1 MPMRQIGGF
10 RSAALNPLATRA
22 TAVATNIVQTQ
33 GSFDPAT
40 VGQALAAGQWATDPY
55 GNQNIALLQSDN
67 AVNAA
72 FNGTIVDSSAN
83 NATSTIS
90 QNVSFNKFNLA
101 ATSPF
106 TYHPQSFL
114 NVSAVTYSSIGIT
127 LTDSSTACIEGWMY
141 LYAYPGSATTPKALL
156 CYANTSTGLA
166 WTVGVTNG
174 GYATVY
180 WNDGTLRQAIGS
192 QYIALNRW
200 VFVQFNFSGGAIT
213 MGVDGVQ
220 DSYVTGTTSLTTP
233 TGTFTYTTGAERNNA
248 ANFNVF
254 DLRVSNTTRAFIKPT
269 EPLPADGNT
278 TLSVFETG
286 LLVDYS
292 STNATLTQSATLP
305 SASPGFAPLGRK
317 YGPGTTGCFYM
328 SGGTALSIPSNA
340 VLDVGANN
348 FTLELFVHP
357 LSATLAGGL
366 IGRRATTAAFAG
378 VNLVAASNAITA
390 TATVNGTT
398 YGVTIASAASA
409 IKPFQWNHIAFS
421 RSGNTWTLYIN
432 GAASGTPV
440 TLAGT
445 VPAGSAVFTTGA
457 SSAAFSDYISNCL
470 ISNVRLVVG
479 ATTAYSTV
487 ASIPTVP
494 LDLTATTA
502 NTKLLYSCAATGVVN
517 NSQGGVITSSGAA
530 GAAVSLTTTNARYGS
545 GSVSYSGTT
554 MSMYSIMP
562 NAQQDTAQLWAGDF
576 TIEGWAWMNQAQ
588 YGTAQTLVSFG
599 ATTTTGFSL
608 NITSTANLSFTSTG
622 TTITASAGLFRP
634 RVWTHFAVVRSG
646 ISTNNLAMY
655 LNGQLVGRGTSS
667 VVFNSVSTVGMYIGA
682 SQTNATLFSGLL
694 EDVRITKG
702 VARYVRGFVPPPF
715 GLGRQQ

>member
-10 RSAALNPLATRA
+10 RSAALNPLGTRA

-40 VGQALAAGQWATDPY
+40 VGQALAAGQWATDNY
-55 GNQNIALLQSDN
+55 GNQNIVLLQSDN
-67 AVNAA
+67 AANAS
-72 FNGTIVDSSAN
+72 FNGTVVDSSAN

-90 QNVSFNKFNLA
+90 QNTTTNKFNLA

-106 TYHPQSFL
+106 TYHSQSFL
-114 NVSAVTYSSIGIT
+114 NASYVTYSSIGFT
-127 LTDSSTACIEGWMY
+127 MVDSTTACIEGWMY
-141 LYAYPGSATTPKALL
+141 LYAYPTTTTTPKALL
-156 CYANTSTGLA
+156 CYANTTTGLA

-180 WNDGTLRQAIGS
+180 WNDGALKQAIGS
-192 QYIALNRW
+192 QYIPLNRW

-220 DSYVTGTTSLTTP
+220 DSYVTGTTTFTTP
-233 TGTFTYTTGAERNNA
+233 TGTYSYTTGSERANA

-254 DLRVSNTTRAFIKPT
+254 DLRVSNTTRAFAKPT
-269 EPLPADGNT
+269 APLEVDGNT
-278 TLSVFETG
+278 TLSVFESG

-328 SGGTALSIPSNA
+328 SGGTALSIPSSA
-340 VLDVGANN
+340 TLDVGANN
-348 FTLELFVHP
+348 FTLELFVYP
-357 LSATLAGGL
+357 FTTLAGGL

-378 VNLVAASNAITA
+378 VNLVAASNAVTA

-409 IKPFQWNHIAFS
+409 IKVQQWNHVAFV
-421 RSGNTWTLYIN
+421 RSGTTWTLYIN

-445 VPAGSAVFTTGA
+445 VPAGTAVFTTGA
-457 SSAAFSDYISNCL
+457 SNAAFSDYISNCL

-479 ATTAYSTV
+479 AATAYSTV

-494 LDLTATTA
+494 LDLTSTTS

-517 NSQGGVITSSGAA
+517 NAQAGVLTSSGAA

-562 NAQQDTAQLWAGDF
+562 NAQQDTAQLWAADF
-576 TIEGWAWMNQAQ
+576 TIEGWLWLNQAQ
-588 YGTAQTLVSFG
+588 YGTAQTLIAFG
-599 ATTTTGFSL
+599 ATTTTGFSV
-608 NITSTANLSFTSTG
+608 NVTSTANLSFTSTG
-622 TTITASAGLFRP
+622 TTITGAGGLFRP
-634 RVWTHFAVVRSG
+634 RTWAHFAVVRSG
-646 ISTNNLAMY
+646 ISTNNLALY
-655 LNGQLVGRGTSS
+655 INGQLTGRGTSS
-667 VVFNSVSTVGMYIGA
+667 VVLNSVSAVGMYIGA
-682 SQTNATLFSGLL
+682 NQSNLVLFSGLL

-702 VARYVRGFVPPPF
+702 VARYYGGFTPPPF